1 MRRARQTFLPPPR
14 ERWERRQVTGQRV
27 HGPEPLELQEEC
39 LGGQCVLH
47 HVCAVQTVDAVGAEH
62 ARLCCSRRRVAD
74 LEEVPVCDGAHKHV
88 KQKARGTTKE
98 VDKPHLL
105 VLVPEHRVHD
115 RDLVVP
121 VVPAVVVEVKVEVP
135 HGWVVQQRDVAT
147 EHRRQCALLASGVDE
162 IDDNHAAVL
171 LHKRRKVVSEPKC
184 LASRRHVVKAASSRE
199 RRWCTNRVGGLGKDD
214 SGRQLVEAL
223 FPEERDRAAH
233 LHKRRDDAVL
243 ALDRARLFRE
253 AAGRRGCVTGQTMIC
268 SVST

>member
-1 MRRARQTFLPPPR
+1 MRRARQTFLPPSR

-27 HGPEPLELQEEC
+27 HGPKPLELQEEC
-39 LGGQCVLH
+39 LSGECVLH

-74 LEEVPVCDGAHKHV
+74 LEEVPVCDGEWSKHV
-88 KQKARGTTKE
+88 KQKVRGTTKE
-98 VDKPHLL
+98 DDKPHLL

-135 HGWVVQQRDVAT
+135 HGGVVQQRDVAT

-184 LASRRHVVKAASSRE
+184 LASRTHVVKASLKQRDGGAQTGSVVWAKTIRGDSLSRRCSQKSGTE
-199 RRWCTNRVGGLGKDD
+199 PRTCTNDDTMPSWHCPEKGCFVKRLGGEG
-214 SGRQLVEAL
+214 V
-223 FPEERDRAAH
+223 
-233 LHKRRDDAVL
+233 
-243 ALDRARLFRE
+243 
-253 AAGRRGCVTGQTMIC
+253 
-268 SVST
+268 